1 MLSQR
6 SIKRHD
12 CVMTENPPE
21 NQPPATPSTY
31 PTSTD
36 PASTYPTSTY
46 PTSTYPT
53 SAPSEPL
60 AIWALVCAIGSWVL
74 LPVVLAIVALVL
86 ASQAKRTIAASGGAT
101 SGEGL
106 VTAARVIA
114 WVHLALVVLAVI
126 FVIAF
131 AVGLVLSN

>member
-1 MLSQR
+1 
-6 SIKRHD
+6 
-12 CVMTENPPE
+12 MTDNPLENPPV
-21 NQPPATPSTY
+21 TPSPY
-31 PTSTD
+31 P
-36 PASTYPTSTY
+36 A
-46 PTSTYPT
+46 

-86 ASQAKRTIAASGGAT
+86 ASQAKRAIAASGGAT

-106 VTAARVIA
+106 ITATRVIA
-114 WVHLALVVLAVI
+114 WVHLIVVALAVI

-131 AVGLVLSN
+131 AIGIVLSS